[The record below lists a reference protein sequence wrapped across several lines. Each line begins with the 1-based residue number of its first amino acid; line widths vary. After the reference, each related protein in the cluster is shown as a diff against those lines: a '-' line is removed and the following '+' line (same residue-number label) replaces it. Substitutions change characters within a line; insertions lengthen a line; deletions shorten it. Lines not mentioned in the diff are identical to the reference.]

1 MAERESASGDL
12 GLVQAFVNTVD
23 LQDGPEL
30 LTGPEALRDWLVAN
44 SLMVSGAAV
53 DADDLKHAIAVRE
66 AMRGVIGG
74 NSGTAT
80 YPVDLATLNEAA
92 TASRLRMR
100 FGSGGRARLE
110 PEAAGAVGALG
121 RLVVSLYSAMQSDDW
136 RRLKLCDSDTCR
148 WAFFDRS
155 KNHTSRWCTMASCG
169 NRAKARRFRQSK
181 RSSPLAGRLPARPER
196 PTSSR
201 RPSRRSAPP

>member
-1 MAERESASGDL
+1 MAERDTATGEL
-12 GLVQAFVNTVD
+12 GLVQEFVNTVD

-30 LTGPEALRDWLVAN
+30 LSGPDKLGEWFVAHD
-44 SLMVSGAAV
+44 LMAAGAAV
-53 DADDLKHAIAVRE
+53 DPDDYRHALAVRE

-74 NSGTAT
+74 NSGLPV

-100 FGSGGRARLE
+100 FGRRGRPRLE

-121 RLVVSLYSAMQSDDW
+121 RLVVTLYSAMQDDGW
-136 RRLKLCDSDTCR
+136 ERLKLCGSDTCR

-155 KNHTSRWCTMASCG
+155 KNHSSRWCTMASCG
-169 NRAKARRFRQSK
+169 NRAKARRFR
-181 RSSPLAGRLPARPER
+181 ER
-196 PTSSR
+196 RAHS
-201 RPSRRSAPP
+201 